1 MESGSS
7 FQEKK
12 EKVFGEKKWRPS
24 WSVGVLIVV
33 VIALGGIAYWLIQG
47 NTGAS
52 PKVSSQPKVSGKV
65 DYIGQT
71 IKMTDVV
78 AKVENGKIM
87 IPVDVVKEKKIVR
100 FEYEGKGL
108 NIPLLAYLTMAGRVV
123 TAVSMCEPCKSTR
136 FHIKDKSIVCNACY
150 TEWNLETLK
159 GISGGCMNYPP
170 EVIPNTVEKD
180 SIVIDEK
187 VVLDWKPRV

>member
-1 MESGSS
+1 MKSGSS

-12 EKVFGEKKWRPS
+12 EKVLGEKKGRPS
-24 WSVGVLIVV
+24 WSIVLLIVI
-33 VIALGGIAYWLIQG
+33 VIALGGIAYWLIQE

-52 PKVSSQPKVSGKV
+52 PKGSSQPKVSGKV
-65 DYIGQT
+65 DYSGQT
-71 IKMTDVV
+71 VRMTDVV

-87 IPVDVVKEKKIVR
+87 IPVHEVKEKKIVR

-108 NIPLLAYLTMAGRVV
+108 KIPLLAYLTMAGRVV
-123 TAVSMCEPCKSTR
+123 TAISMCEPCKSTR
-136 FHIKDKSIVCNACY
+136 FHIKDKSMVCNACA

>member
-12 EKVFGEKKWRPS
+12 EKVLGGKKGRPS
-24 WSVGVLIVV
+24 WLIVVLIVV

-71 IKMTDVV
+71 VKMIDVV

-108 NIPLLAYLTMAGRVV
+108 PDQLSGGEQERVAIARALVNEPPILLADEPTGNLDTRTGKEIMELFKSLNSEGQTIIMVTHNPENVVFSSRTISLRDGRV
-123 TAVSMCEPCKSTR
+123 A
-136 FHIKDKSIVCNACY
+136 N
-150 TEWNLETLK
+150 
-159 GISGGCMNYPP
+159 G
-170 EVIPNTVEKD
+170 VED
-180 SIVIDEK
+180 
-187 VVLDWKPRV
+187 